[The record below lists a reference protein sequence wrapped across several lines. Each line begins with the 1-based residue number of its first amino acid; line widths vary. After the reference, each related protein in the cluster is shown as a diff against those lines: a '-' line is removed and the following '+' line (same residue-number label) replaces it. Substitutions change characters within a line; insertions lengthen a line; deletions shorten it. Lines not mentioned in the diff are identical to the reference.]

1 MREIASLL
9 YVFRLSHSE
18 CEPLA
23 SIFKC
28 RVRVRKKLVD
38 NEDGLP
44 PINYGYGSHF
54 GVFCIQKKLVDN
66 EDGLPPI
73 PYDCG
78 GHFKVVV
85 LILRSFQLTH
95 KPHT

>member
-9 YVFRLSHSE
+9 YVFRLSHSVF
-18 CEPLA
+18 EPLA

-28 RVRVRKKLVD
+28 HVCVQKKLVN

-44 PINYGYGSHF
+44 PINYGYVGHF
-54 GVFCIQKKLVDN
+54 GVVRIQKKLVDN

-73 PYDCG
+73 PYDRS

>member
-9 YVFRLSHSE
+9 YVFRLSRSE

-28 RVRVRKKLVD
+28 CICVRKKLINNEDILSPINYDCGGHFEVVRIRKKLVN

-44 PINYGYGSHF
+44 PIA
-54 GVFCIQKKLVDN
+54 
-66 EDGLPPI
+66 
-73 PYDCG
+73 
-78 GHFKVVV
+78 
-85 LILRSFQLTH
+85 
-95 KPHT
+95 